1 MNVSKAKRRLPP
13 SSPKPTG
20 ERNKRRAG
28 LVKGAPMARAIFGLS
43 VTGCHADYLPLPMR
57 RTGVGTAQSHIEEKA
72 AGVTAIID
80 PVREMAP
87 DRVRCGPGSE
97 SLGFSTRRR
106 APSSLRLRRL
116 PARTY
121 WPVDHRHLMKC

>member
-1 MNVSKAKRRLPP
+1 
-13 SSPKPTG
+13 
-20 ERNKRRAG
+20 
-28 LVKGAPMARAIFGLS
+28 
-43 VTGCHADYLPLPMR
+43 R

-121 WPVDHRHLMKC
+121 WPVDGGLPPPPHENAEIMGVRNCPFVPKTKVLVPRPG

>member
-1 MNVSKAKRRLPP
+1 MSVSKTKRRLPP
-13 SSPKPTG
+13 SNVKPKG
-20 ERNKRRAG
+20 DRNKRRAG
-28 LVKGAPMARAIFGLS
+28 LVKGAPMARGIFGLS

-72 AGVTAIID
+72 ARVTAIID

-97 SLGFSTRRR
+97 SPGFSTSAFVASTK
-106 APSSLRLRRL
+106 APPGEDLLAGRWGTPTATS
-116 PARTY
+116 
-121 WPVDHRHLMKC
+121 